1 MQRMKSA
8 AAILLALGVAFA
20 TPVQAQTGATVR
32 VTMRAAVLDSP
43 RGDSFVL
50 GTVNPGVVLEVLDRQ
65 GNWYQVITPSGLSR
79 PRGWIYAGAV
89 EVVGALPAAPN
100 APPGRRMIR
109 GFGQAG
115 GTLFSAR
122 NSFETILGS
131 GFGTVYGGGGQ
142 FVFPRGGFVQGSVE
156 RFRKTGS
163 RVLVSGTQIFT
174 LQAPDT
180 VTVMPIQVTAGYR
193 EDRYRAAVPYVGI
206 GLGWTILKE
215 QAPTLATDQEI
226 SGGHIGYHVLGG
238 AEVPLGSWLSLA
250 GEVQW
255 TSVPKL
261 LGETGVS
268 AAFKEDDLGGAAF
281 RVKLIL
287 GTGRAR

>member
-1 MQRMKSA
+1 
-8 AAILLALGVAFA
+8 
-20 TPVQAQTGATVR
+20 
-32 VTMRAAVLDSP
+32 
-43 RGDSFVL
+43 
-50 GTVNPGVVLEVLDRQ
+50 
-65 GNWYQVITPSGLSR
+65 
-79 PRGWIYAGAV
+79 
-89 EVVGALPAAPN
+89 
-100 APPGRRMIR
+100 MIR